1 MRISYAI
8 PVCYE
13 HEELNKLLKLLVK
26 HKREEDEIVVQADK
40 GNTAPEVYTVIDA
53 FKDKI
58 KFIEFPLE
66 KNFAQ
71 FKNHLKS
78 YCSGNWIVQL
88 DADELLDES
97 FVQYVHQVLEMNSNV
112 EVFSIA
118 RINTVDGLTNDHIRK
133 WGWNVDAKG
142 WVNFPDYQMRILKN
156 LHYIQW
162 VNKVHEKIIGHTSHA
177 FLPMD
182 KEYCILHNK
191 SIERQEAQ
199 NNLYSKI

>member
-1 MRISYAI
+1 MKISYAI
-8 PVCYE
+8 PVCNE
-13 HEELNKLLKLLVK
+13 HRELKDLLNLLIDNK
-26 HKREEDEIVVQADK
+26 RQEDEIVVQADK
-40 GNTAPEVYTVIDA
+40 GNTTPEVYEVIDA

-66 KNFAQ
+66 NNFAQ

-97 FVQYVHQVLEMNSNV
+97 FVKHMHHVLEMNSGV

-133 WGWNVDAKG
+133 WGWNVDTKG

-162 VNKVHEKIIGHTSHA
+162 VNKVHEKIVGHTSHA
-177 FLPMD
+177 FLPTD
-182 KEYCILHNK
+182 EEYCILHNK
-191 SIERQEAQ
+191 NIARQEAQ
-199 NNLYSKI
+199 NSLYSSI